1 MTYFDELLSLFF
13 YKRYLYR
20 VANVGFLLLYYRK
33 KPSYAIPMLMAGSS
47 LYPFFRFR

>member
-20 VANVGFLLLYYRK
+20 VANVGFSYYRK

>member
-1 MTYFDELLSLFF
+1 MTYFDELLSLFSTNGIF
-13 YKRYLYR
+13 TELQTW
-20 VANVGFLLLYYRK
+20 GFSYYRK